1 MQHIDMFEV
10 LSTFQHTLC
19 NKISRGQ
26 WDRGYFHKY
35 IDSITVLMD
44 VIIIIF

>member
-1 MQHIDMFEV
+1 MQHIDMFKV

-26 WDRGYFHKY
+26 WYRGYFYKY
-35 IDSITVLMD
+35 IDAITVSID